1 MRSKGD
7 IKRVSKPKF
16 WRKGEEKVP
25 LDLKAMVYEQYYSRD
40 TLYIYCDSS
49 CSKVS
54 SGMAVACTYLRD
66 GSVIVKQQLVY
77 APKDVTGKNVYGEI
91 KAVIFALTNFNKYVE
106 KDCVNVTIFSDV
118 DDIEKLISNQIV
130 FKNNDSLR
138 KLHSELMALYEIKKR
153 ENPQLNIEIKYL
165 PLHYKKHNP
174 FMKSA
179 HNASRKLL
187 RRE

>member
-1 MRSKGD
+1 MKYKSNV
-7 IKRVSKPKF
+7 KRINKPNF

-25 LDLKAMVYEQYYSRD
+25 LEIKEMVYEQYYSRD

-49 CSKVS
+49 CNKVS
-54 SGMAVACTYLRD
+54 GEMAVACTYLRN

-77 APKDVTGKNVYGEI
+77 APKDVAGKNIYGEL
-91 KAVIFALTNFNKYVE
+91 KAVIFALTHFIKYVE
-106 KDCVNVTIFSDV
+106 RVCNKVIIISDV

-138 KLHSELMALYEIKKR
+138 RLHSELVTLYEKKKR

-165 PLHYKKHNP
+165 PIHYKKHNP

-179 HNASRKLL
+179 HNACGKLL
-187 RRE
+187 RRN